1 MFYSLM
7 VVVQCHCVLVL
18 NLILVSFK
26 VHLHGRAF
34 GMKDSLNGGLTF
46 RKRNPQRLLMGI
58 ADRKADPIW
67 SLAD

>member
-1 MFYSLM
+1 MFYILM
-7 VVVQCHCVLVL
+7 AVVPCHCVPVLSLVL
-18 NLILVSFK
+18 VPVN
-26 VHLHGRAF
+26 VHLHGITL
-34 GMKDSLNGGLTF
+34 GMKDCLKGELTF